1 MEDKFYTYKRVGYF
15 KNGVALNLG
24 IKFTGTIYASDG
36 AIKHIKKRHGNHLNK
51 KVIENLFDY
60 MKEIIDSPDYIGVFK
75 EQDDWIRVE
84 FIKKF
89 DSYILIGIDIR
100 EKVDYIYVSTMYPIS
115 ERKIYNKLYS
125 GKLLKCI

>member
-1 MEDKFYTYKRVGYF
+1 
-15 KNGVALNLG
+15 
-24 IKFTGTIYASDG
+24 
-36 AIKHIKKRHGNHLNK
+36 
-51 KVIENLFDY
+51 
-60 MKEIIDSPDYIGVFK
+60 MKDIIDSPDYIGVFK
-75 EQDDWIRVE
+75 EEDDWIRVE